1 MVWNKHHKLVI
12 TQANKSPVCGED
24 EISRTTVFGLWQIS
38 DVTYGGGGGSFEE
51 GGGEGGGRNSTTPP
65 HDIVV
70 FYH

>member
-38 DVTYGGGGGSFEE
+38 DVTYGGGGGGGLRREE
-51 GGGEGGGRNSTTPP
+51 EEE
-65 HDIVV
+65 IVQ
-70 FYH
+70 HLHII